1 MFIFTASLRRHRTRG
16 PSAELQSLGIKPGT
30 MKANKKQRLI
40 WVVTPLVIG
49 LVVPSL
55 IIFYLEVFV
64 GNIAPL
70 VAAEDIMERQFSEG
84 DNLFLLAAIGL
95 IPFATL
101 SAICAAAASRLTPSR
116 LACLGVGGLVGILS
130 LMVPGHISVWY
141 PLYGPGQM
149 SSTAVIV
156 FLFIPFYCL
165 GTLAIGLLV
174 GWLVSLLPVFRH
186 VPQSNA

>member
-1 MFIFTASLRRHRTRG
+1 
-16 PSAELQSLGIKPGT
+16 
-30 MKANKKQRLI
+30 MKANRNQRQI
-40 WVVTPLVIG
+40 WVATPLVVG
-49 LVVPSL
+49 LIVPSL

-64 GNIAPL
+64 GHIAPL
-70 VAAEDIMERQFSEG
+70 EATRDVLERQFSEG

-101 SAICAAAASRLTPSR
+101 SAICAAAASRLTPAR
-116 LACLGVGGLVGILS
+116 LACLGVGGLAGILS
-130 LMVPGHISVWY
+130 LMVPSHASVWY
-141 PLYGPGQM
+141 PLYGPGHM
-149 SSTAVIV
+149 SSTAVIA

-174 GWLVSLLPVFRH
+174 GWMVSLLPMFRH